1 MTAGTDSSASPQRAV
16 RILVVD
22 DIPEVRQEL
31 RRLLP
36 LLAPV
41 EVVGEAANGL
51 DALERAA
58 ALAPDAV
65 VMDLEMPVLDGYE
78 AARRIKQARPGC
90 RVVVL
95 TIHGGEAER
104 QKAALAGADALVGK
118 WEPMDTLV
126 RAVLGESFGS

>member
-1 MTAGTDSSASPQRAV
+1 MTARTASSTSHQSAL
-16 RILVVD
+16 RILIVD
-22 DIPEVRQEL
+22 DVAEVRQEL

-51 DALERAA
+51 DAVQLAA
-58 ALAPDAV
+58 VLAPDTV

-78 AARRIKQARPGC
+78 ATCRIKQARPGC
-90 RVVVL
+90 RVVAL

-104 QKAALAGADALVGK
+104 RKAALAGVDAVVGK
-118 WEPMDTLV
+118 WESMDTLV
-126 RAVLGESFGS
+126 RAILGESFGS